1 FPAVLQQ
8 QLLEQGL
15 TDKGIIVCEAYDEE
29 IIAKAFAPY
38 DNLTLAVTLKADGTL
53 QKQVVASI
61 VAAVTATD
69 HLPFLEKIFM
79 APSLQ
84 MVTFTITEKAYSLT
98 DAQGAFHPWVREDM
112 ERLPECPHSLM
123 GLIALLC
130 YRRYQAGRLPV

>member
-1 FPAVLQQ
+1 EKGYALPTFPVEEVRAATLAEPTWLHFGAGNIFRAFPAVLQQ

-98 DAQGAFHPWVREDM
+98 
-112 ERLPECPHSLM
+112 
-123 GLIALLC
+123 
-130 YRRYQAGRLPV
+130 